1 MEDMYDENNV
11 DNSTLQKL
19 MNTMGSLF
27 KTNNGKNGDLR
38 GGTASSQK
46 NISNNTGFQ
55 AAPVQENAI
64 QNGVMEGSKSDLISG
79 LNEAMMLGGAYGTVS
94 NYIDS
99 DNRYNNT
106 IQRMDE
112 AIKGMQMATSD
123 VSGAFSQERANI
135 MSDLSEASMDSS
147 ADILAQNRANFEN
160 IENTVTD
167 FNTGSLQN
175 IKEKLLTDVDNRL
188 QTTFKRQ
195 REKTQELLERNQESA
210 MNAVNRLQT
219 NISDLQFEKKEVEKA
234 RDNALRNAVTEVAA
248 LASKKIDPTGITG
261 DVIRSTKFRNRYT

>member
-1 MEDMYDENNV
+1 
-11 DNSTLQKL
+11 
-19 MNTMGSLF
+19 
-27 KTNNGKNGDLR
+27 
-38 GGTASSQK
+38 
-46 NISNNTGFQ
+46 
-55 AAPVQENAI
+55 
-64 QNGVMEGSKSDLISG
+64 
-79 LNEAMMLGGAYGTVS
+79 
-94 NYIDS
+94 
-99 DNRYNNT
+99 
-106 IQRMDE
+106 
-112 AIKGMQMATSD
+112 
-123 VSGAFSQERANI
+123 
-135 MSDLSEASMDSS
+135 
-147 ADILAQNRANFEN
+147 
-160 IENTVTD
+160 
-167 FNTGSLQN
+167 QN